1 VKSNERILALDKAL
15 LKSTITKFCKKD
27 LRIKDIVA
35 EIGLPDLHY
44 RKQGFETL
52 VKIILGQQVSLASA
66 LSAYLK
72 LKEKKG
78 RITPKSIL
86 NLTEEELRQCYFSRQ
101 KIIYVRALSTAIL
114 EKKVNLN
121 QMAILDDDEV
131 IKQLTQIKGIGIW
144 TAEVYLL
151 QALRRTNIFPLG
163 DLAAINALK
172 EIFEISDKSLL
183 EKEIEKY
190 SPSKTSLLF
199 LAWHY
204 YLKKRNLKII
214 L

>member
-1 VKSNERILALDKAL
+1 VKSEKIIVVLDDAL
-15 LKSTITKFCKKD
+15 LKKTIEKFCKKNV
-27 LRIKDIVA
+27 RIKGLVE
-35 EIGLPDLHY
+35 EIGLPDLHF
-44 RKQGFETL
+44 RKEGFETL

-72 LKEKKG
+72 LKEKIG
-78 RITPKSIL
+78 HITPKSVL
-86 NLTEEELRQCYFSRQ
+86 SLTEEQLKQCYFSKQ
-101 KIIYVRALSTAIL
+101 KIIYVRALSTSII
-114 EKKVNLN
+114 EKQVNLN
-121 QMAILDDDEV
+121 QMVFLSDDKV

-151 QALRRTNIFPLG
+151 QALRRTNVFPLG

-190 SPSKTSLLF
+190 APNKTSLLF

-204 YLKKRNLKII
+204 YIKKRNLKIT